1 MAQHE
6 ALVNDEFERRLDAVI
21 EKLQACQTEHSVK
34 SCSLCEH
41 YLACELRKSYVSAVY
56 DSMSKGETG
65 GFEF

>member
-1 MAQHE
+1 MQDNS
-6 ALVNDEFERRLDAVI
+6 VFEERLEEEI
-21 EKLQACQTEHSVK
+21 LKLKKCQEEKQLK

-41 YLACELRKSYVSAVY
+41 YIGCETRRAYVQAVY